1 MTETNSIHSQSGFPA
16 SRAALI
22 ACAIT
27 LFLIS
32 FRPFGLSIDNTAE
45 AVIVFGFAPLNFIA
59 IMGAHA
65 FLQHM
70 PRWRAALGATV
81 IIAANLGY
89 LVFWS
94 SSAEIFSLAVQVL
107 LVAALTIGVIAMWNR
122 LRTLNREVIELKD
135 RQTHGTLGD
144 DLIVLKGDGENEI
157 IRLKSD
163 ALRYVKAQGN
173 YVEVSF
179 DQAGEQKTVT
189 LRATLTGIQ
198 DQAGEFIL
206 HRSHRSF
213 LVNLNAVHRL
223 ISDRRGMRLDY
234 GDGHVVPVSR
244 SYREAIR
251 SAVQQ

>member
-1 MTETNSIHSQSGFPA
+1 MTETDSSHPQSGFPA

-27 LFLIS
+27 LFLFV
-32 FRPFGLSIDNTAE
+32 FRPFGLSIDNKAE

-59 IMGAHA
+59 IMSVHA
-65 FLQHM
+65 FLQHIQ
-70 PRWRAALGATV
+70 RWHAPLGATI

-94 SSAEIFSLAVQVL
+94 SSAAIVSLTMQVL
-107 LVAALTIGVIAMWNR
+107 LVAALTIGAVAMWNR
-122 LRTLNREVIELKD
+122 LRALNQEVIELKD

-157 IRLKSD
+157 VRLKSD

-179 DQAGEQKTVT
+179 DQAGEQKIVT
-189 LRATLTGIQ
+189 LRATLAGIQ

-206 HRSHRSF
+206 RRSHRSF

>member
-1 MTETNSIHSQSGFPA
+1 MTEMDNSHPQFGFPA

-22 ACAIT
+22 AGAIT
-27 LFLIS
+27 LFLFV
-32 FRPFGLSIDNTAE
+32 FRPFGLSIDNLAE

-59 IMGAHA
+59 ILGAHA
-65 FLQHM
+65 FLQHI
-70 PRWRAALGATV
+70 PRWHAALGATV

-94 SSAEIFSLAVQVL
+94 SSAAIFSLTVKVF
-107 LVAALTIGVIAMWNR
+107 LVAALTIGAVAMWNR
-122 LRTLNREVIELKD
+122 LRILNQEVIELKD
-135 RQTHGTLGD
+135 RQMHRPLGD

-157 IRLKSD
+157 IRLKLD

-213 LVNLNAVHRL
+213 LVNLNAVHCL

-234 GDGHVVPVSR
+234 GDGQVVPVSR